1 MTIIAIIANLTPT
14 PIPASTN
21 NGEVPGTIFSHVTV
35 APAGGAG
42 TYTFN
47 HNLQWT
53 PTFVMV
59 IAQLAEGTAPSS
71 SNATVAY
78 CLADTTAT
86 VVAIN
91 VPSNGTYHVYYC

>member
-1 MTIIAIIANLTPT
+1 MAIVADLTPT
-14 PIPASTN
+14 VIPAGTL
-21 NGEVPGTIFSHVTV
+21 NGEVPGTIFGHVTV

-42 TYTFN
+42 TYTFS

-53 PTFVMV
+53 PTFVMA

-71 SNATVAY
+71 SNATVGY

-86 VVAIN
+86 KVAVN
-91 VPSNGTYHVYYC
+91 FPGNGTFHVYFI